1 MGETKNPATLYP
13 SYIII
18 WALLTLWYFFDQL
31 LIDRFHNSTKQQ
43 KNLGK
48 NCCKIPSTKYCLVS
62 TYALKL
68 YTFLSKSFVFGY
80 LDAILPKWAS
90 FNYCT
95 AGGRKNRGKNYYQEN
110 TNYSCN
116 AFDLYRG
123 QSASPLAWDRVGSAI
138 T

>member
-62 TYALKL
+62 MLL
-68 YTFLSKSFVFGY
+68 NYTHFWANHSFLATWMRFCLSG
-80 LDAILPKWAS
+80 LLLTCI
-90 FNYCT
+90 